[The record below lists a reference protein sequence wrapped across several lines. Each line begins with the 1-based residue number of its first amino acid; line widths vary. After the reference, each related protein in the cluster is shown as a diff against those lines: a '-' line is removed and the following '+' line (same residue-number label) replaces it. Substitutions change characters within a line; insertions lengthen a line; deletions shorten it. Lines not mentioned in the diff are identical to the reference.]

1 MKKTCIIGL
10 LAGIC
15 GIAQANT
22 ITASSIPVMTYDK
35 GYEWGI
41 NLGSGVQLA
50 SASITLKATVANT
63 TKGYLFVSLLD
74 TAPVSG
80 ITSTTGNTEHNPAT
94 DFWASKITGNNSAG
108 KPKYVSVATLDY
120 GTGWNSLNQD
130 GKLVTINIIGDALK
144 DLNSYLSTTP
154 EGFNIGFDPDCQ
166 YTFTKLCFNYTTVS
180 VPDTAM
186 TLLLLGASLVGLEM
200 FRRKFVPAKIQA

>member
-10 LAGIC
+10 LAAIC
-15 GIAQANT
+15 GITHATT
-22 ITASSIPVMTYDK
+22 ITPTSIPVMTYDK

-50 SASITLKATVANT
+50 SAWITLDATVANT
-63 TKGYLFVSLLD
+63 TDGYLFISLLD

-80 ITSTTGNTEHNPAT
+80 ITSTTGNTETGT
-94 DFWASKITGNNSAG
+94 DFWSSKVTGNNSAG
-108 KPKYVSVATLDY
+108 KPKYVSLASLKY
-120 GTGWNSLNQD
+120 GTSWGSSDND
-130 GKLVTINIIGDALK
+130 GKTVTIPISGAALA

-166 YTFTKLCFNYTTVS
+166 YTFTSLCFNYTTVS

-186 TLLLLGASLVGLEM
+186 TVLLLGASLVGLEM
-200 FRRKFVPAKIQA
+200 FRRKFVPAKNQA